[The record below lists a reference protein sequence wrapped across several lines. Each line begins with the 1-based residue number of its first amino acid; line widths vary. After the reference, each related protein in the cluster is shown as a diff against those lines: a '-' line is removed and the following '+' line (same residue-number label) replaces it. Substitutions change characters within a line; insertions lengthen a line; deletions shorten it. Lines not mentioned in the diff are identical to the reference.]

1 MGDLTDSGTPSSNPN
16 SRPLPIRED
25 CWSEEATA
33 TLVEAWG
40 NRYVELNRGNL
51 RQADWKEVAA
61 AVNAIHGL
69 TKKTHRTDV
78 QCKNRI
84 DTIKKKY
91 KVEKTRITASN
102 GVLTSSWPFF
112 DRLDGLI
119 GSNFPATA
127 TKKQQPHRHPSPSLS
142 PSPPV
147 ALPLT
152 SSYRRT
158 PSSNPPVAALGQKRP
173 AAEDI
178 YLRRNLMAAAAA
190 AVESESEEEED
201 EPQHQHHQD
210 RENNNNSDKDEE
222 IRRLARAIEK
232 FGEVYERVEREK
244 LRQMVDLEKQRMKFA
259 KDVEM
264 ERMRVFTE
272 TQIQL
277 EKIKKGKRSAGP
289 PNGLAVLGII

>member
-1 MGDLTDSGTPSSNPN
+1 MGDMTDSGTVN

-40 NRYVELNRGNL
+40 NRYVELSRGNL
-51 RQADWKEVAA
+51 RQKDWADVAE
-61 AVNAIHGL
+61 AVNAVHGL

-91 KVEKTRITASN
+91 KVEKTRVTASN
-102 GVLTSSWPFF
+102 GAFVSSWRFF
-112 DRLDGLI
+112 DRLDFLI

-127 TKKQQPHRHPSPSLS
+127 AKKEKQPSSRSLS

-152 SSYRRT
+152 NSSSAYRRNPN
-158 PSSNPPVAALGQKRP
+158 PSSNSVVAVGQKRP

-178 YLRRNLMAAAAA
+178 YLRRTFMAAAAA
-190 AVESESEEEED
+190 ADSESDEEED
-201 EPQHQHHQD
+201 EPQQHQQQRQD
-210 RENNNNSDKDEE
+210 RANNNDNNNNDKDEE
-222 IRRLARAIEK
+222 MRRLARAIEK
-232 FGEVYERVEREK
+232 FGEVYERVERDK

-289 PNGLAVLGII
+289 TNGERDY

>member
-1 MGDLTDSGTPSSNPN
+1 MGDLTDSGTPSSNLN

-51 RQADWKEVAA
+51 RQTDWKEVAA

-127 TKKQQPHRHPSPSLS
+127 TNS

-173 AAEDI
+173 AADDI
-178 YLRRNLMAAAAA
+178 YLWGFFFSSSN
-190 AVESESEEEED
+190 
-201 EPQHQHHQD
+201 
-210 RENNNNSDKDEE
+210 
-222 IRRLARAIEK
+222 
-232 FGEVYERVEREK
+232 
-244 LRQMVDLEKQRMKFA
+244 
-259 KDVEM
+259 
-264 ERMRVFTE
+264 
-272 TQIQL
+272 
-277 EKIKKGKRSAGP
+277 
-289 PNGLAVLGII
+289 

>member
-1 MGDLTDSGTPSSNPN
+1 MGDLTDSGTPSSNLN

-51 RQADWKEVAA
+51 RQTDWKEVAA

-127 TKKQQPHRHPSPSLS
+127 TKKQQQHRHPSPSLS

-173 AAEDI
+173 AADDI
-178 YLRRNLMAAAAA
+178 YLWGFFFSSSN
-190 AVESESEEEED
+190 
-201 EPQHQHHQD
+201 
-210 RENNNNSDKDEE
+210 
-222 IRRLARAIEK
+222 
-232 FGEVYERVEREK
+232 
-244 LRQMVDLEKQRMKFA
+244 
-259 KDVEM
+259 
-264 ERMRVFTE
+264 
-272 TQIQL
+272 
-277 EKIKKGKRSAGP
+277 
-289 PNGLAVLGII
+289 